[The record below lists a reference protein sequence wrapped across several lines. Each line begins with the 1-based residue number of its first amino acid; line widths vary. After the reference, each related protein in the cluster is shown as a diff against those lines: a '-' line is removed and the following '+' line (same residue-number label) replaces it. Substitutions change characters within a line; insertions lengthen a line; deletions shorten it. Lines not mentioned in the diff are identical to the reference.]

1 MINPYQKYTYE
12 IRDPP
17 SKSNLP
23 KTLTCFIVAK
33 GGTPLANVDLGGFWF
48 LKAFSNGC
56 QNATQVS
63 FTHKDPIKIGYL
75 LPLFKLV
82 GGMS

>member
-1 MINPYQKYTYE
+1 MINPYKKYTYE
-12 IRDPP
+12 IRDQS
-17 SKSNLP
+17 SKSNSLQ
-23 KTLTCFIVAK
+23 TLTCLYCCKK
-33 GGTPLANVDLGGFWF
+33 GHTIGNSALGYFWF
-48 LKAFSNGC
+48 LKEFSNGC